1 MVRLDDVLVEQTG
14 LTLVS
19 AHGTGVQ
26 MQGFD
31 PDYTLIL
38 LDGQPLIGRTTGTL
52 ELSRVAVGNIERI
65 EIVKGPSS
73 SLYGSEALAGVI
85 NIITR
90 DPEIGA
96 RGTLSARYGS
106 NQTRSE
112 EQTSEL
118 QSLMRNSYAVFCL

>member
-52 ELSRVAVGNIERI
+52 ELSSVAVGNIERI
-65 EIVKGPSS
+65 EVGKGPYSS
-73 SLYGSEALAGVI
+73 FTDSEALEEVS
-85 NIITR
+85 NIVTE
-90 DPEIGA
+90 DPEMGT
-96 RGTLSARYGS
+96 RGNLSAR
-106 NQTRSE
+106 
-112 EQTSEL
+112 
-118 QSLMRNSYAVFCL
+118 

>member
-1 MVRLDDVLVEQTG
+1 MVRLDDDLVEQTG

-19 AHGTGVQ
+19 DHSTGFQ

-31 PDYTLIL
+31 PDYTRIL

>member
-1 MVRLDDVLVEQTG
+1 MLSRSTS
-14 LTLVS
+14 TLV
-19 AHGTGVQ
+19 
-26 MQGFD
+26 
-31 PDYTLIL
+31 
-38 LDGQPLIGRTTGTL
+38 
-52 ELSRVAVGNIERI
+52 LSRVACWDIKRI

-106 NQTRSE
+106 NQTSDLGASLGGRGEKLSVYGFLNRYSTEGYRLRSE
-112 EQTSEL
+112 EHTSEL
-118 QSLMRNSYAVFCL
+118 Q